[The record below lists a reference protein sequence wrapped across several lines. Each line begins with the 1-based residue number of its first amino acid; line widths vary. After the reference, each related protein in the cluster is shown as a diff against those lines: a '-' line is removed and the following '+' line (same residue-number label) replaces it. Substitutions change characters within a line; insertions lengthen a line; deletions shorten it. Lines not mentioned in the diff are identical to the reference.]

1 MKAVVII
8 MGMLYSSPLMADVL
22 CEKDSVS
29 RTISVVY
36 ARPGLPLPCEVV
48 YEKSE
53 TKEIETLWNAK
64 NQAGYC
70 ETKAEQ
76 LIKMFEAIGWA
87 CKSLLPKIAE

>member
-1 MKAVVII
+1 
-8 MGMLYSSPLMADVL
+8 MADVL
-22 CEKDSVS
+22 CEKDSAG

-36 ARPGLPLPCEVV
+36 ARPGLSLPCEVV

-53 TKEIETLWNAK
+53 TKEIETLWKAK

-76 LIKMFEAIGWA
+76 FIKKFEAKGWA

>member
-1 MKAVVII
+1 
-8 MGMLYSSPLMADVL
+8 MADVL

-53 TKEIETLWNAK
+53 TKEIETLWNAN

-70 ETKAEQ
+70 ESKAKKF
-76 LIKMFEAIGWA
+76 IKIFEAKGWA
-87 CKSLLPKIAE
+87 CKSLLPKIAD

>member
-1 MKAVVII
+1 
-8 MGMLYSSPLMADVL
+8 MADVL

-76 LIKMFEAIGWA
+76 FIKTFEAKDWT

>member
-1 MKAVVII
+1 
-8 MGMLYSSPLMADVL
+8 MLALFYSSTLMADVL

-36 ARPGLPLPCEVV
+36 TQPGLPLPCEVV

-70 ETKAEQ
+70 ETKAKQ
-76 LIKMFEAIGWA
+76 FIKNFEAKGWS
-87 CKSLLPKIAE
+87 CKPFLAKTSE

>member
-53 TKEIETLWNAK
+53 TKEIETLWNATIRQVTASQKQK
-64 NQAGYC
+64 NSSKYLKRKVGPVN
-70 ETKAEQ
+70 
-76 LIKMFEAIGWA
+76 LF
-87 CKSLLPKIAE
+87 SPK